1 MAGSVSATTSVSVLR
16 AGEAG
21 AAGGRSVVRAAGM
34 EEFVWLLSS
43 VTVRRVTRDIIVEKV
58 DLVLLTRLLVVL

>member
-1 MAGSVSATTSVSVLR
+1 MRTSASVPG

-43 VTVRRVTRDIIVEKV
+43 VTARRVTRDIIVEKV
-58 DLVLLTRLLVVL
+58 DLVLLLRRLVL